1 MKNLTTSFQILLLL
15 IAMPVYLQA
24 QKKADVPNNNDGQKE
39 RQYCVEVLTRIADPV
54 LNALSKNELRM
65 KMPVEGKAAK
75 KRVYCTHLEAF
86 GRLLDGM
93 APWLALGPDN
103 TAEGRLRKKY
113 IDLVRICI
121 RNGVNPKSP
130 DFFVFNTGGQPLV
143 DAAFFAEALL
153 RAPQQLWDP
162 LDEETKTNVINAL
175 KSSRAIIPSFTNHLL
190 FSAIVEAALQHFDK
204 SGDFLRMEYAVKL
217 HNLWYKGDGMYG
229 DGPVFHWD
237 YYNSYVIQP
246 MLLQVLHEIVDSA
259 SKEADKKLYRDVIKR
274 AQRYAAIQERLIAPD
289 ATYPAIGRSLP
300 YRFGAFHLLSKIA
313 YMHDLPEGVKPQQVR
328 AALYHVIKKQIEA
341 PGTFDK
347 DGWLQIGFYGHQL
360 DISESYIS
368 TGSLYLC
375 SEAFIILGLPPT
387 DPLWQGKDL
396 PWTEQ
401 KIWSGENVPNEHA
414 LQDD

>member
-1 MKNLTTSFQILLLL
+1 MKNLTTSFQILFLL
-15 IAMPVYLQA
+15 IAMPVYLLA

-113 IDLVRICI
+113 IDLARICI

-153 RAPQQLWDP
+153 RAPKQLWDP

-190 FSAIVEAALQHFDK
+190 FSAVVEAALQHFDK

-217 HNLWYKGDGMYG
+217 HDLWYKGDGMYG

-300 YRFGAFHLLSKIA
+300 YRFGTFHLLSKIA
-313 YMHDLPEGVKPQQVR
+313 YLHDLPEGVKPQQVR

-360 DISESYIS
+360 DISETYIS